1 MALVIGTVS
10 STAIVVVERAPGR
23 PELVGAWPRETK
35 ILEGIARL
43 EPWVTLRWPY
53 LVIRLEN
60 ARAVYRVSTLE
71 GGKWA
76 AELLEGARW

>member
-1 MALVIGTVS
+1 MVIATVS
-10 STAIVVVERAPGR
+10 STAIVVVEHVPGR
-23 PELVGAWPRETK
+23 PELCGSWPPSTQ
-35 ILEGIARL
+35 ILEGITRL
-43 EPWVTLRWPY
+43 EPWVTLRYPY

-76 AELLEGARW
+76 AELLEGAKW